1 MAQKQ
6 LLELVGS
13 VEQIIFK
20 NETNGYTILE
30 LNTGEELVVV
40 VGTMPYV
47 SCGEELQ
54 IIGTWVNHPTFGDQ
68 FKAETFERSKPATSG
83 AILKYLSSGAIKGV
97 GAVTAAKIVEMFG
110 EQTLDIIEQEPERL
124 CAIKGITISKAEKIH
139 DEFQRV
145 YGIKR
150 INAVFKAVSHYTGRI
165 YTHLESIWKSGK
177 RRN

>member
-97 GAVTAAKIVEMFG
+97 GAVTAAKIV
-110 EQTLDIIEQEPERL
+110 R
-124 CAIKGITISKAEKIH
+124 C
-139 DEFQRV
+139 
-145 YGIKR
+145 
-150 INAVFKAVSHYTGRI
+150 
-165 YTHLESIWKSGK
+165 LENKL
-177 RRN
+177 

>member
-1 MAQKQ
+1 MQSARKSIILDKKETDFGETMAQKQ

-13 VEQIIFK
+13 VEQS
-20 NETNGYTILE
+20 NGYTILE
-30 LNTGEELVVV
+30 LNTGDELVVV

-97 GAVTAAKIVEMFG
+97 GAATAAKIVEMFG

-124 CAIKGITISKAEKIH
+124 CAIKDS
-139 DEFQRV
+139 
-145 YGIKR
+145 
-150 INAVFKAVSHYTGRI
+150 
-165 YTHLESIWKSGK
+165 
-177 RRN
+177 